1 MSAARVL
8 RIVGSGR
15 HTAAALRAS
24 YQSTASGGLLPS
36 SALLRAE
43 QWLIEQGW
51 LTREGATVIASA
63 RSGALLT
70 ENEPEVA
77 RDLLR
82 ATILD
87 WAPAWLSAATAH
99 GEVRPEFLPVEVER
113 VLAEMFDDQERDAT
127 LLAAAAKYDDAALRA
142 LGEAGEEAVLAA
154 CQAFLQEQGRPDL
167 AFMPRRVSLISDAL
181 GYDIWSPD
189 LTEQGC
195 RLEVKCY
202 RGRDPTVY
210 ITRNEFEVGMRLS
223 RWYLVLCRS
232 VGISPPEVIGWTTL
246 SPLLQRMPRDV
257 ARTGRWQVAK
267 VRIDEPELRPGLPL
281 SPSDVGSA

>member
-1 MSAARVL
+1 M
-8 RIVGSGR
+8 
-15 HTAAALRAS
+15 T
-24 YQSTASGGLLPS
+24 
-36 SALLRAE
+36 
-43 QWLIEQGW
+43 
-51 LTREGATVIASA
+51 ASA

-87 WAPAWLSAATAH
+87 GAPAWLSAATAQ

-113 VLAEMFDDQERDAT
+113 VLADMFDDQERDAT

-142 LGEAGEEAVLAA
+142 LGEAGEEVVLAA
-154 CQAFLQEQGRPDL
+154 CQAFLQERGRPDL
-167 AFMPRRVSLISDAL
+167 ALMARRVSLISDAL

-202 RGRDPTVY
+202 RGRDPAVY
-210 ITRNEFEVGMRLS
+210 ITRNEFEVGMRLP

-246 SPLLQRMPRDV
+246 SPLVQRMPRDV
-257 ARTGRWQVAK
+257 ARTGQWQVAK